1 MNDVLHSVANSNF
14 LWGHCISRG
23 LADLGVRQV
32 FFSPGSRST
41 PLVLGCEREE
51 RIDCLP
57 VLDERTASFM
67 AIGQAKRT
75 GFPTVLICTS
85 GSAPTHWYPAVTE
98 AHYSGIPLILL
109 SADRPSELQECGAGQ
124 TINQLNLF
132 GKFVRSFH
140 CLPTPN
146 SSIEKIR
153 ELQDIL
159 ISSYTDATSQT
170 SGPVHINVPF
180 REPLWPLKG
189 SEPKLPNFEKI
200 TLPTSIADRKEIT
213 QTEKISQYAQTSS
226 RPIIVA
232 GLDCPDHILREFKNI
247 PIFCDSLSPLREN
260 EHPSRILRYENLL
273 RSESFKNSNCP
284 DQFLILGSLPT
295 SKTLRAWIEQN
306 NSTRIVIEPS
316 GRRVDPLSG
325 ESKAFSISFK
335 NIMGLKYPNVELG
348 WLEKWQLGESK
359 IENSFKQ
366 NFETISFDK
375 EPKILRILSESLPP
389 QSHLFIAN
397 SMPIRDAEWFWQPS
411 DHKRFFYGARGVN
424 GIDGTLGTAF
434 GIAHGN
440 ASATFLLTGEL
451 AFLHD
456 SHALLSAKNLNG
468 SLTVFLINNDGGGI
482 FENLSVR
489 GLPEFEKCFATPQAC
504 NFSELCKAHDIEFR
518 LCSSEECIK
527 SWAEKPQ
534 EKGIRVLEIRT
545 NRKIDREIRQQLLS
559 IFP

>member
-1 MNDVLHSVANSNF
+1 MTDDLDCIANSNF
-14 LWGHCISRG
+14 LWGHCIGRG

-41 PLVLGCEREE
+41 PLVLGCEREK

-67 AIGQAKRT
+67 AIGHAKRT

-109 SADRPSELQECGAGQ
+109 SADRPAELQECGAGQ

-132 GKFVRSFH
+132 GEFVRSFH
-140 CLPTPN
+140 CLPTPD
-146 SSIEKIR
+146 SSPEKIKK
-153 ELQDIL
+153 LQNIL
-159 ISSYTDATSQT
+159 ISSYTYATSKT

-180 REPLWPLKG
+180 REPLWPSKG
-189 SEPKLPNFEKI
+189 SEPKLPDFEKI
-200 TLPTSIADRKEIT
+200 TLPTHVADGEEIT
-213 QTEKISQYAQTSS
+213 QTEKIFQYAQTSS

-232 GLDCPDHILREFKNI
+232 GLDCPDHVLKGFKDI
-247 PIFCDSLSPLREN
+247 PIFCDSLSPMREN

-273 RSESFKNSNCP
+273 RSESFRHSNCP

-306 NSTRIVIEPS
+306 NSQRIVIEPS

-325 ESKAFSISFK
+325 KSKAFSISFEAIEK
-335 NIMGLKYPNVELG
+335 LKYPNVELG
-348 WLEKWQLGESK
+348 WLEKWKSGEKK

-366 NFETISFDK
+366 IFEKITFNK
-375 EPKILRILSESLPP
+375 EPKILRLLSENLPSS
-389 QSHLFIAN
+389 SHLFIAN

-411 DHKRFFYGARGVN
+411 NHKRVFYGARGVN

-440 ASATFLLTGEL
+440 ESPTFLLTGEL

-456 SHALLSAKNLNG
+456 SQALLSAKNLKG
-468 SLTVFLINNDGGGI
+468 SLTVFLINNNGGGI

-489 GLPEFEKCFATPQAC
+489 ELPEFEKCFATPQAC
-504 NFSELCKAHDIEFR
+504 NFSELCKAHDIEYH
-518 LCSSEECIK
+518 LCSSEKCVK
-527 SWAEKPQ
+527 SWTEKPY
-534 EKGIRVLEIRT
+534 ETGIRVIEIRT
-545 NRKIDREIRQQLLS
+545 NRKTDREIRLQLLS